1 MPMGD
6 ELKWQLKE
14 GVGIFSRIL
23 SPENRPTP
31 FETRPTLSESRPIQ
45 VLKNPDITDNCV
57 ICNNK
62 QYSKI

>member
-14 GVGIFSRIL
+14 GVGIFSRFL

-31 FETRPTLSESRPIQ
+31 FETSPTLSESRPIQ
-45 VLKNPDITDNCV
+45 VLKNPD
-57 ICNNK
+57 NNR
-62 QYSKI
+62 